1 MFEHISCTEL
11 EASRVLGKKWTLAKT
26 KLKAFIEIWYARRV
40 YEKKKIWY
48 FHIYGRENGDQ
59 TSFPTPWVEMILP
72 KYRDLFAVIKKVIQ
86 VNVYKMIN
94 LLWYQLY
101 RIGLFKIVRIAAN
114 QEQILQL
121 TTLSI

>member
-1 MFEHISCTEL
+1 
-11 EASRVLGKKWTLAKT
+11 
-26 KLKAFIEIWYARRV
+26 
-40 YEKKKIWY
+40 
-48 FHIYGRENGDQ
+48 
-59 TSFPTPWVEMILP
+59 MILP

-94 LLWYQLY
+94 LLLYQLY